1 MLTEQDARG
10 AIMGYYILYK
20 RKREP
25 EASWKNGTVDRAETT
40 SLVLASLDE
49 YTSYQFAIQAF
60 NRKGVSGRS
69 EIVERMTDG
78 GGQLLKQTS
87 SCLVDFYRQS
97 SQDILSYG
105 VKKKIYN
112 RHAPILL
119 LTLEEQLRKYHIM
132 TVLCI
137 FCRFLF
143 YLLI

>member
-87 SCLVDFYRQS
+87 SCLVDVYRQS

-105 VKKKIYN
+105 VKKNIYN

>member
-105 VKKKIYN
+105 VKKKNIQSTRTY
-112 RHAPILL
+112 
-119 LTLEEQLRKYHIM
+119 LT
-132 TVLCI
+132 
-137 FCRFLF
+137 FDS
-143 YLLI
+143 

>member
-25 EASWKNGTVDRAETT
+25 EASWKTGTVDRAETT

-60 NRKGVSGRS
+60 NRKGISGRS
-69 EIVERMTDG
+69 EIVEKMTDG

-105 VKKKIYN
+105 VHKKKYT
-112 RHAPILL
+112 PILL